1 MYSTIILL
9 GIVIELGIYRDKR
22 MRISSRMHLRSSS
35 DGNKS
40 AGSGEGL
47 FGGSSESPVTGTL
60 SLTA

>member
-1 MYSTIILL
+1 
-9 GIVIELGIYRDKR
+9 

-40 AGSGEGL
+40 AGSGVGL
-47 FGGSSESPVTGTL
+47 FGGSSESPVTGIL